1 MAILRGVT
9 TTDRDPGELVEALL
23 RLAALVETCPFELP
37 GPEQGHRRARRDEAA
52 TVLREH
58 LVPRLRDLDAP
69 ALVVLVG
76 STGAG
81 KSTLLNSLAGDA
93 VTTSSAVRPT
103 TREPVV
109 WSHRR
114 HRHRYGADLLPGFAT
129 GERSLRVVAHDDPRF
144 ADVTVV
150 DTPDLDSVVV
160 EHRAIADEVVA
171 AADLCVWVTT
181 AQRYADAVPWDV
193 LRGARARGVP
203 LLVVLNRV
211 PDGAAD
217 AVTGDLRRRLQE
229 AAVVGDTAAVEVVTV
244 PEQAGAGARLPAALV
259 AGFADAVAALGDTT
273 RRTAVVETALRASLA
288 HATEAGRHVAD
299 DVDRERA
306 DAEALAEAATGAY
319 DRQATQLSDALRDGR
334 VIHREV
340 LDRWQAF
347 VGAGEILRSLSAGA
361 SRVRTW
367 ARQVFGGGPRTE
379 TVRHEATSELAATIA
394 RHADR
399 AATDTATAWEL
410 SPIGRTLLATQQG
423 RLWRADPTTDDRAE
437 ALLDRW
443 QDELAARVESEG
455 ADRRKLARLASLG
468 VNGTAAV
475 LMLAVFAQTGGLTG
489 AEVGIT
495 AGAATVQQ
503 RILEHVFGT
512 AAARSLVSGAR
523 ESLATGVA
531 AVLDQ
536 DRDRFLALL
545 RDHTAEPGH
554 DARLREAV
562 AAVKAAS
569 RRFLGEARHG

>member
-1 MAILRGVT
+1 MVILRGVT

-23 RLAALVETCPFELP
+23 RLAALVEACPFELP

-81 KSTLLNSLAGDA
+81 KSTLLNSLAGEA

-129 GERSLRVVAHDDPRF
+129 GGRSLRVAPHDDPRF

-160 EHRAIADEVVA
+160 ERRAIADEVVA

-211 PDGAAD
+211 PDGAAE
-217 AVTGDLRRRLQE
+217 AVTRDLRRRLQE
-229 AAVVGDTAAVEVVTV
+229 AAVVGDTAAVDVVTV
-244 PEQAGAGARLPAALV
+244 PEQDGAGAQLPASLI

-273 RRTAVVETALRASLA
+273 RRTAVVETALRASLP
-288 HATEAGRHVAD
+288 TPPRPAGTSPTTSTGNAPTRRRWRRPRPAPTTARPPSWRTRCRTARDPPRGARPVAGL
-299 DVDRERA
+299 RRCRR
-306 DAEALAEAATGAY
+306 DAAEPVRGRLTGADLGTAGVRWRPPHR
-319 DRQATQLSDALRDGR
+319 DRPPRGHLRAGGD
-334 VIHREV
+334 HRAPCRPGG
-340 LDRWQAF
+340 DRHGHR
-347 VGAGEILRSLSAGA
+347 VGA
-361 SRVRTW
+361 V
-367 ARQVFGGGPRTE
+367 P
-379 TVRHEATSELAATIA
+379 
-394 RHADR
+394 DR
-399 AATDTATAWEL
+399 RA
-410 SPIGRTLLATQQG
+410 LLATQQG
-423 RLWRADPTTDDRAE
+423 RLWRADPATDDRAE

-523 ESLATGVA
+523 DSLATGVA

-545 RDHTAEPGH
+545 RDHTAEPDH
-554 DARLREAV
+554 DARLRDAV
-562 AAVKAAS
+562 AGVEAAS
-569 RRFLGEARHG
+569 RQFLEGRRDG